1 MPSVRNACR
10 QGQYGIVSVSGQ
22 RPHAT
27 ANPRSRA
34 VTANAAA
41 VVDFPDP
48 RVTEDE
54 RALSTSALD
63 LVQQTR

>member
-1 MPSVRNACR
+1 
-10 QGQYGIVSVSGQ
+10 
-22 RPHAT
+22 
-27 ANPRSRA
+27 